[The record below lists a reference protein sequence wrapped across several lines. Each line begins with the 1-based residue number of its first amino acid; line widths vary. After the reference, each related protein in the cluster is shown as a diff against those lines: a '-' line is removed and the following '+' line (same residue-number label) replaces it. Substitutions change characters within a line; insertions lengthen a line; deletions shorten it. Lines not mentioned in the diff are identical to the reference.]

1 MKEWRYFWAFV
12 LCCIMTGVQA
22 QTNTNILRV
31 PDITYPAGKT
41 LSLPVELNNSNDIV
55 GVQFEIDVP
64 YEINKTG
71 DDFNITLSKLRAANH
86 EMSVRDMGNRWY
98 RVDGVDG
105 GINYRRYRIII
116 FNAENQKISGS
127 QGELLNMEFTLPN
140 TLQNGVQLPIYLV
153 EDKAILSDRL
163 GTNVRTSQIDGTLT
177 IETIPRPDIVPK
189 NVSINKTLVNPG
201 DNIDFTWKVENIG
214 ELATGAGWTE
224 KLFLEN
230 EQGTRVLVGTTA
242 FEETLDVG
250 ASVDRSFTATLSEI
264 PGISG
269 NCRPVVQLMPAADCG
284 EIPLQQGNNTAFTSG
299 YNLRVGKQLL
309 LTVTKN
315 AIPENSTG
323 GYYCE
328 LRRTGDTSE
337 SQTFKAI
344 SSDKSGNTARVRF
357 SDNGNI
363 TFGRNS
369 NRVGFYVYAIDNED
383 INVDEMVA
391 VIVNNDKNNGYET
404 VIDSVRI
411 EENDLIPLT
420 FTTDKSDYSEG
431 ENIQLT
437 VSVPQRYYPGQLAV
451 YLNIEEKKR
460 FKLPQRVVFEEGATS
475 ATISIPVIQ
484 DKNPA
489 NDLSIRLSG
498 TAEHHATGEALFVLH
513 DDDMPAIQMTLTP
526 KTVSEAGGP
535 QAIYGSITR
544 SEVTDNKITIKLT
557 DDGDN
562 DIYYSVQTITM
573 PAGTTTVNFPLGVRD
588 NATMD
593 GDRLV
598 HIRASVYITDCNC
611 SSIGDRQSVVTDSI
625 TITDDDG
632 PTLTLTTSKPTILEG
647 DETGCNLI
655 ISRNTDTT
663 NALTVTL
670 ESDATDVNFSNSVTI
685 PAGKSSVEVPFK
697 ALSNAAEEGDRTV
710 SVIARAANFSSG
722 SCWLLISD
730 RTLPDGAF
738 ESISLAK
745 NEVNMGE
752 QVELTLNVKN
762 IGAAELPAG
771 TAIKVRKNSTEWT
784 SYTTSESIAKGAT
797 KTFTLTPPAIDV
809 PGAYSISAVINP
821 DAKLSELMTVN
832 NTSESVNLNVTS
844 LFSFTA
850 QTDKAIYNEGDSVLI
865 TGSSTA
871 LNGATNVHPAEV
883 YVVYHDNRTAIPVTT
898 DASGSFSAKYG
909 IPVGYK
915 GSFSVG
921 ACNPGENIS
930 DALGSFEVYGLER
943 AETNYV
949 SHDLY
954 KGEAKSYSIL
964 LRNVTSKT
972 LHNIRATFT
981 GETDNYDISVTPI
994 AELPGNG
1001 VAALEYTITGRYLT
1015 KGRNYEQIQFVLSS
1029 DEGASL
1035 SVNTWSYTTQRSAEL
1050 VLSETNIR
1058 TNVSNTTPRN
1068 YPIILT
1074 NRGEGATGKITID
1087 LPTGLG
1093 KLITLTTPA
1102 ELPSMEQGDSTTVIL
1117 RLNAEGLDVNL
1128 EQSGAFAINCEN
1140 GNGVRV
1146 NFNLKTVSENK
1157 GTLRVRVRDEATIYG
1172 DKDGNKPYVADATV
1186 YLKDYNTGANLQTGT
1201 SDADGYVLFE
1211 DISEGYY
1218 QVYVTA
1224 AKHDSY
1230 RQNVV
1235 VSPSTIT
1242 DHMATIS
1249 YQAVSMNWDV
1259 VETEVEDEYDIVTT
1273 VTFETQ
1279 VPVPVVI
1286 MSMPDSLYLEEI
1298 GYGKSIMFNVVLRN
1312 EGLISAQNT
1321 NLQLPE
1327 VAGFTFT
1334 PLVEFE
1340 GVVIGAQQSYVIPV
1354 RVTRGSESQTQQARR
1369 LFRAASKVPCNG
1381 SASANFEWPCGDDH
1395 KHAYIAKTV
1404 NFIRKHAD
1412 GTNPCGGGGGSWGG
1426 GGGDGNGFGGMGGN
1440 GYQRLQFKEYRV
1452 NQGIIDMLCAISNI
1466 VPKIPGGDKIDDID
1480 EYTDI
1485 VTGDGPWTDKVKD
1498 VIKKFVKDQDPRK
1511 LLKDWVDDITGD
1523 LQDAWNTGYGIGTVW
1538 NNVINGKYSSPKRRT
1553 RRAAAGANLTSEPEH
1568 DAAYF
1573 AALYEDYPNNSYL
1586 RSYLMKMA
1594 PYTMNISSYLDLV
1607 EQILA
1612 DSHEATRYQTEA
1624 FHGKLGEFTNLIQS
1638 LESDPTQ
1645 LVSLVN
1651 SDWNETSSISD
1662 PLSGG
1667 ALNML
1672 SYCYNSS
1679 EIFYDFSFRKYLRCW
1694 INTFHPEYSDGTD
1707 TFDMEKMSE
1716 IIYRIDSCRNDMIL
1730 KGFDSWE
1737 SLYASA
1743 SQDLLDF
1750 YENKGTGSCA
1760 TVKLEIDQKL
1770 VMTRQAF
1777 RGTLTINNSLD
1788 DDLTDIEL
1796 NVLVKD
1802 LLNKEAT
1809 RHEFQINFES
1819 IEGFEGGVEGPWR
1832 LGPRATGTATI
1843 LFIPTKYAAPD
1854 SLTTWSFGGTIY
1866 FTDADGTV
1874 QVRELMPVSLQV
1886 KPSPELD
1893 LTYFMQ
1899 RDIYGDNPL
1908 TKDVI
1913 EPIVPAEF
1921 TVLIHNKGKGDATNI
1936 RMFTNQPKIIEN
1948 EKGLLVDFNI
1958 ISSQL
1963 NGGDITLALD
1973 STIATQFGDIPAGQS
1988 SYATWGLTSSLLGHF
2003 NSYDVKV
2010 NHVTSYGNPDLS
2022 LIDKATIHELIH
2034 SVNVPNGDEKPLR
2047 GWAVN
2052 DGLTTSTNEY
2062 PDRLYKS
2069 DGTYEPIETFVGHT
2083 VVRWIEGFKFR
2094 ITIHA
2099 THENEETTSLWAY
2112 TNMTDPTM
2120 GNGGLIAA
2128 RMMDP
2133 ATGSW
2138 VDADL
2143 ANFWQTQ
2150 YTMVDGTDPLR
2161 DDKLHMVVPLANC
2174 PAGEAGQDYIFE
2186 VEFEPSPVN
2195 RLEVES
2201 IMTVPQGS
2209 DIATDVL
2216 DELTVTFNKPIDPTT
2231 FDRTDILLRY
2241 EGEKQTSDIAITS
2254 ASEDGTAYKLKMS
2267 DVSRNGFYV
2276 LQVKT
2281 DGIIDSESFTGKN
2294 GRQVSWL
2301 LFKGGLV
2308 PYNVAPWPS
2317 VQEGNVATSENSN
2330 SGSTDYG
2337 TTVSMT
2343 ATPEEGYE
2351 FSYWGVIDNEFD
2363 QVTAPTSNMAR
2374 RGAPATQVPESQ
2386 IEKFSTENPVDV
2398 EMNKVYNLR
2407 AVFKPKKFNIIV
2419 DYDMAGGTFNLAT
2432 GIYEYGTEFD
2442 LKALVGEGYA
2452 YEGILS
2458 KGQVVTTGN
2467 TLHYRVTGNDT
2478 IVVNFR
2484 SLAPDRVVLRETVD
2498 YEPVAFEHA
2507 NVTFQRT
2514 FQKGLWN
2521 TVCLPCYVADPAAVF
2536 GEGTQV
2542 AQLTG
2547 YSGGKMS
2554 FTTVHEM
2561 QPNVPY
2567 IIRVGSIE
2575 NNSDIMMQDTRLAVY
2590 RINGTS
2596 VEEPASSVPSVT
2608 ASGVTF
2614 YGAYTDT
2621 DVPVNAGYY
2630 QIQGSYVKHIS
2641 FLRDASIGRFR
2652 GYFNVGIGYPEYINI
2667 SVDGVDYGIT
2677 TDIDLP
2683 FLLTV
2688 TDNVYDLKGQLVLR
2702 PGQPIN
2708 LPTGIYI
2715 MNGQKYFFKRK

>member
-12 LCCIMTGVQA
+12 LCCIMTGAQA
-22 QTNTNILRV
+22 QTNTNILCI

-71 DDFNITLSKLRAANH
+71 DDFNITLSKLRAPSH
-86 EMSVRDMGNRWY
+86 QMSVRDMGNQWY
-98 RVDGVDG
+98 NVEGVG
-105 GINYRRYRIII
+105 SINYRRYRIII

-127 QGELLNMEFTLPN
+127 QGELLNMELTLPN
-140 TLQNGVQLPIYLV
+140 TLQNGVQLPINLV
-153 EDKAILSDRL
+153 NDKTILSDRL
-163 GTNVRTSQIDGTLT
+163 GTNIKTNQTNGLLT

-189 NVSINKTLVNPG
+189 NVTVNKTLVNPG
-201 DNIDFTWKVENIG
+201 DNIDFTWTVDNIG
-214 ELATGAGWTE
+214 DLATEAGWTE

-242 FEETLDVG
+242 FEGTLAVD
-250 ASVDRSFTATLSEI
+250 ASVDRTFTATLSDI

-269 NCRPVVQLMPAADCG
+269 NCRPVVQLIPAADCG

-299 YNLRVGKQLL
+299 YHLRVGKQLL
-309 LTVTKN
+309 LTVNKN

-337 SQTFKAI
+337 SQTFKAV

-369 NRVGFYVYAIDNED
+369 NRVGFYVYAVDNED

-420 FTTDKSDYSEG
+420 FTTDKSDYTEG
-431 ENIQLT
+431 ETIQLT

-475 ATISIPVIQ
+475 ATINIPVIQ

-498 TAEHHATGEALFVLH
+498 TAEHHTTGEVLFMLH

-535 QAIYGSITR
+535 QAIYGTITR

-557 DDGDN
+557 DDGNN

-588 NATMD
+588 NVTMD

-598 HIRASVYITDCNC
+598 HIRAAVYITDCNC

-655 ISRNTDTT
+655 ISRNTDTA

-670 ESDATDVNFSNSVTI
+670 ESDATDVSFSNSVTI
-685 PAGKSSVEVPFK
+685 PAGRSSVEVPFK
-697 ALSNAAEEGDRTV
+697 ALGNDLEEGDRTV
-710 SVIARAANFSSG
+710 SVLARAPNFSTG

-738 ESISLAK
+738 ESIRLAK
-745 NEVNMGE
+745 SEINMGE
-752 QVELTLNVKN
+752 QVGLTLNVKN
-762 IGAAELPAG
+762 IGAAELPTG
-771 TAIKVRKNSTEWT
+771 TAIKVWKNGTEWT

-809 PGAYSISAVINP
+809 PGVYTISAVINP

-832 NTSESVNLNVTS
+832 NTSESVSLNVTS

-850 QTDKAIYNEGDSVLI
+850 QTDKNIYNEGDSVLI

-871 LNGATNVHPAEV
+871 INGTTSVHPAEI
-883 YVVYHDNRTAIPVTT
+883 YVVYHDSRTAIPVTT

-909 IPVGYK
+909 IPAGYK

-921 ACNPGENIS
+921 ACNPGENLS

-954 KGEAKSYSIL
+954 KGEAKSYSIP
-964 LRNVTSKT
+964 LRNVTSVP

-981 GETDNYDISVTPI
+981 GDTDNYDISVTPI
-994 AELPGNG
+994 ATLPANG

-1029 DEGASL
+1029 DEGATL

-1068 YPIILT
+1068 YPLILT
-1074 NRGEGATGKITID
+1074 NRGEGATGKISID
-1087 LPTGLG
+1087 LPSGLG

-1172 DKDGNKPYVADATV
+1172 DKDGNKPYVAGATV
-1186 YLKDYNTGANLQTGT
+1186 NLKDYNTGANLQTGT
-1201 SDADGYVLFE
+1201 SDTDGYATFE

-1279 VPVPVVI
+1279 VPVPVII
-1286 MSMPDSLYLEEI
+1286 MTLPDSIYLEEI
-1298 GYGKSIMFNVVLRN
+1298 GYGKSVMFNVVLRN
-1312 EGLISAQNT
+1312 EGLIAAQNT

-1327 VAGFTFT
+1327 VEGFTFT

-1340 GVVIGAQQSYVIPV
+1340 GVVVGAQQSYVIPV
-1354 RVTRGSESQTQQARR
+1354 RVTRNADSQSQQARR
-1369 LFRAASKVPCNG
+1369 RASSSSGVPCSG
-1381 SASANFEWPCGDDH
+1381 SASANFEWPCGSDH

-1412 GTNPCGGGGGSWGG
+1412 GTSPCGGSGGSWGG
-1426 GGGDGNGFGGMGGN
+1426 SGGDGNGFGGMGGN

-1452 NQGIIDMLCAISNI
+1452 NQGIIDMLCAISNFI
-1466 VPKIPGGDKIDDID
+1466 PKIPGGDKIDDID
-1480 EYTDI
+1480 EYVDI
-1485 VTGDGPWTDKVKD
+1485 ATGGDSWTDKTKK
-1498 VIKKFVKDQDPRK
+1498 VIKKLVKDNNPKK
-1511 LLKDWVDDITGD
+1511 LLKDWVDDVTGD
-1523 LQDAWNTGYGIGTVW
+1523 FQDAWNAGWGIGTVW
-1538 NNVINGKYSSPKRRT
+1538 NNVMNGKYDSPSGTRRS
-1553 RRAAAGANLTSEPEH
+1553 RRAANTPSVTSEPVH

-1573 AALYEDYPNNSYL
+1573 AALYEDFPNNSYL

-1594 PYTMNISSYLDLV
+1594 PYTMHVSSFLDLD
-1607 EQILA
+1607 EQVLA
-1612 DSHEATRYQTEA
+1612 NAHEATLKQTEA
-1624 FHGKLGEFTNLIQS
+1624 FHQKVDDFTNLINS
-1638 LESDPTQ
+1638 LESNPEQ

-1651 SDWNETSSISD
+1651 SNWNEPSTITD
-1662 PLSGG
+1662 PLTGG
-1667 ALNML
+1667 ALNVL

-1679 EIFYDFSFRKYLRCW
+1679 ENFYDFSFRKYLRCW
-1694 INTFHPEYSDGTD
+1694 INTFHPEYSDGTE
-1707 TFDMEKMSE
+1707 TFNMEKMSE
-1716 IIYRIDSCRNDMIL
+1716 IINRIDSCRNDMIM

-1743 SQDLLDF
+1743 NQDLLDF

-1760 TVKLEIDQKL
+1760 SVKLEIDQKL

-1866 FTDADGTV
+1866 FTDADGVV

-1963 NGGDITLALD
+1963 NGGDLTLALD

-2022 LIDKATIHELIH
+2022 LINKATIHELIH
-2034 SVNVPNGDEKPLR
+2034 SVNIPNGEEKPLR

-2052 DGLTTSTNEY
+2052 DGLTTSSSEY

-2069 DGTYEPIETFVGHT
+2069 DGTYEPIEAFVGQT

-2099 THENEETTSLWAY
+2099 AHEKKEATSLWAY

-2138 VDADL
+2138 ADVDL

-2150 YTMVDGTDPLR
+2150 YTMIDGTDPLR

-2195 RLEVES
+2195 PLEVES
-2201 IMTVPQGS
+2201 IKTVPQGN
-2209 DIATDVL
+2209 DIATEVL
-2216 DELTVTFNKPIDPTT
+2216 DELTVTFSKPIDPTT

-2241 EGEKQTSDIAITS
+2241 EGEKQTSDITITP
-2254 ASEDGTAYKLKMS
+2254 ASEDSTTYKLNMS

-2281 DGIIDSESFTGKN
+2281 DDILDNEHFTGKN

-2317 VQEGNVATSENSN
+2317 IQEGNVATSEDAN
-2330 SGSTDYG
+2330 SGSTNYG

-2343 ATPEEGYE
+2343 ATPQEGYE
-2351 FSYWGVIDNEFD
+2351 FSYWGITDNNFD
-2363 QVTAPTSNMAR
+2363 EVTAPTPSLAR
-2374 RGAPATQVPESQ
+2374 RRAAGTQIPESQ
-2386 IEKFSTENPVDV
+2386 IERFSDENPVNV

-2407 AVFKPKKFNIIV
+2407 AVFKPKKFKITV

-2442 LKALVGEGYA
+2442 LKAIVGEGYA
-2452 YEGILS
+2452 YEGIVS
-2458 KGQVVTTGN
+2458 KGELVTAN
-2467 TLHYRVTGNDT
+2467 TLHYRVTGNDE
-2478 IVVNFR
+2478 IKVNFR

-2498 YEPVAFEHA
+2498 YEPVAIDHA
-2507 NVTFQRT
+2507 NVTLQRT

-2521 TVCLPCYVADPAAVF
+2521 TICVPCYIPDPETVF

-2542 AQLTG
+2542 AQLTD
-2547 YSGGKMS
+2547 YAGGKMS
-2554 FTTVHEM
+2554 FTTVDEM
-2561 QPNVPY
+2561 LPNVPY
-2567 IIRVGSIE
+2567 IIKVGTIE
-2575 NNSDIMMQDTRLAVY
+2575 NNSDIVTKDSRLAVY

-2596 VEEPASSVPSVT
+2596 VETPASGVPGVT
-2608 ASGVTF
+2608 MSGVTF
-2614 YGAYTDT
+2614 YGTYSDT
-2621 DVPVNAGYY
+2621 TVPVNAGYY
-2630 QIQGSYVKHIS
+2630 QFPGREIVHVTSSK
-2641 FLRDASIGRFR
+2641 DASIGRFR
-2652 GYFNVGIGYPEYINI
+2652 GYFNVGPGQPSAIYI
-2667 SVDGVDYGIT
+2667 SVDGVDGIA
-2677 TDIDLP
+2677 TDIELP
-2683 FLLTV
+2683 VLLTV
-2688 TDNVYDLKGQLVLR
+2688 TDDVYDMKGQLVLR
-2702 PGQPIN
+2702 AGQPLN

-2715 MNGQKYFFKRK
+2715 MNGQKYFVKRK